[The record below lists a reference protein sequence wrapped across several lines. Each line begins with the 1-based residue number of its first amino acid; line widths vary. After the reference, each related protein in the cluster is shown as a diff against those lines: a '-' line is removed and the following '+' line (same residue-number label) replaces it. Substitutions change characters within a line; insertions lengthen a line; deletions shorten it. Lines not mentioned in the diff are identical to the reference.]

1 MKKAKEKLDKVTA
14 EEKAR
19 EKKKWSGVLKE
30 DSDSH
35 LYEDDMLYGNGGGEK
50 APPSPPQTDSMDK
63 IPQGNASSA
72 VQFLRSNSNEE
83 GVDNKKPNVVS
94 VGLDL

>member
-1 MKKAKEKLDKVTA
+1 
-14 EEKAR
+14 
-19 EKKKWSGVLKE
+19 
-30 DSDSH
+30 
-35 LYEDDMLYGNGGGEK
+35 MLYGNGGEK

-83 GVDNKKPNVVS
+83 GVKKPNVVS